1 MKKILAIAIV
11 AVITVALCISASAKI
26 NIDRLFINLNHMD
39 GTSVLADD
47 PVEIAV
53 GDKLYI
59 LGWAYGDASN
69 LKEMVYSL
77 DGGANVTLPDNYR
90 DRADVA
96 AAFGLDESFGV
107 HAGFGHDAE
116 AEGGLL
122 ELTGIDQLKD
132 GTYVLTIK
140 AIYNDGTEESFN
152 DINLKV
158 GTGVK
163 ADDPEPTQPS
173 DPTPTTN
180 PTTADASVIA
190 IAAVACIALAGVVV
204 AKKVR

>member
-11 AVITVALCISASAKI
+11 AVLTLALCISASAKV

-39 GTSVLADD
+39 GTSVLNDD

-69 LKEMVYSL
+69 LKEMTYSL
-77 DGGANVTLPDNYR
+77 DGGANVALDDNYR

-107 HAGFGHDAE
+107 HAGFGHDTE
-116 AEGGLL
+116 EEGGLL
-122 ELTGIDQLKD
+122 ELKGIDQLKD

-140 AIYNDGTEESFN
+140 AIFNDGTEEAYEK

-173 DPTPTTN
+173 DPTPTN